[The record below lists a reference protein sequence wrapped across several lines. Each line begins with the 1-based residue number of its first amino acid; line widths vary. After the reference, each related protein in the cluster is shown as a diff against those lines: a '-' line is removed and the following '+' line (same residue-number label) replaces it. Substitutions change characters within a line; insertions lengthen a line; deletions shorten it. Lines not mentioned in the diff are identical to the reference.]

1 MKTEVYSWRVSAELK
16 SGLERE
22 AHRRKMSLSALL
34 DLAARDWLNK
44 DESQFENED
53 KQLKL
58 QQAAAKCLGVLD
70 GDSPGQSEN
79 VRQAVRQRLN
89 RRHDT

>member
-1 MKTEVYSWRVSAELK
+1 MKTEVYSWRVSVELK

-34 DLAARDWLNK
+34 DLAARDWLSK
-44 DESQFENED
+44 DSFQLEGEE

-58 QQAAAKCLGVLD
+58 QQAASKCLGVLD
-70 GDSPGQSEN
+70 GGNLDRSQT
-79 VRQAVRQRLN
+79 VRQIVRQRLN